1 MNTKGSQRER
11 IDSAEVDSLQQHN
24 VLIADGRRARPRWFD
39 GRFLTA
45 GDLTREQNYILS
57 RQADLGRAAGAGVAA
72 GLEVDLDTAA
82 GDASVTLRISAGHGI
97 TPAGELVLLENPLTV
112 RLDAIP
118 ESLQLSA
125 RFGLGPI
132 AREPQRGRS
141 GLHVLALRPVEFS
154 ANAGGRY
161 PTTITGARRVEDE
174 DIVEATAVT
183 LVPWPEGEAGQG
195 VDRARA
201 AVAHAIFVDGAETQ
215 LPANLLPLAMLALD
229 TNTVRWIDMPM
240 VRRELGSH
248 RGDLPGLSPSP
259 RALRLAH
266 LQQFR
271 QHLADLLQT
280 SGAQPFAAQS
290 VFPSLPPAGPMP
302 PGVIDPRDMTQRWLP
317 ASVEVTFTII
327 PEDELPALLEDT
339 LLLPPIDFTQG
350 EAAVDATAVLFL
362 APVGRHDWNR
372 LVATLE
378 STRRDLLPAAANQI
392 ASRRPL
398 EALMRLRR
406 PLALADLTRPGA
418 GAVLDA
424 EDNAGGTGPL
434 STSSEAEWRRLAQ
447 SPSLWFVRRS
457 RLARQDDLA
466 GVRRWLAG
474 GTERDEEET
483 RSRVDALG
491 LGSDLDGVLE
501 RATPRARMEIT
512 SLLSAPRLRAS
523 PALTAVAIGE
533 LRRLDQVDQAGA
545 LRASSAVNAPN
556 AGAGLARLERSVS
569 ELGEPATLRGLVD
582 TPAWRSLDDQAR
594 VADRRS
600 LSALTDSINRSD
612 R

>member
-24 VLIADGRRARPRWFD
+24 VLIADGRRERPRWFD

-45 GDLTREQNYILS
+45 GDLTREQSYILS

-97 TPAGELVLLENPLTV
+97 TPAGELVLLENALTV

-118 ESLQLSA
+118 ESMQLSA

-215 LPANLLPLAMLALD
+215 LPANLLPLAMVALD
-229 TNTVRWIDMPM
+229 TNTVLWIDMPM

-406 PLALADLTRPGA
+406 PGVAAAIDTEVGA
-418 GAVLDA
+418 GD
-424 EDNAGGTGPL
+424 TGSL
-434 STSSEAEWRRLAQ
+434 SASSEAEWRRLAR
-447 SPSLWFVRRS
+447 SPSLWYVRRS
-457 RLARQDDLA
+457 RLARYDDLA

-483 RSRVDALG
+483 RRRVADLG

-501 RATPRARMEIT
+501 RATPRARVEIT

-523 PALTAVAIGE
+523 RALTAVAIGE
-533 LRRLDQVDQAGA
+533 LKRLDQVDQAGA
-545 LRASSAVNAPN
+545 LRASSAVNAPE

-582 TPAWRSLDDQAR
+582 TPAWRTLDEQAR
-594 VADRRS
+594 VVDRRS

>member
-1 MNTKGSQRER
+1 MNTEGSQRER
-11 IDSAEVDSLQQHN
+11 IDSAEVDPLQDHN

-72 GLEVDLDTAA
+72 GLEVGLDSTA
-82 GDASVTLRISAGHGI
+82 GDSSATLRINAGHGI
-97 TPAGELVLLENPLTV
+97 TPSGELVLLENPLTV

-118 ESLQLSA
+118 ESQQLSA

-161 PTTITGARRVEDE
+161 PTTITGTRRVEDE

-183 LVPWPEGEAGQG
+183 LVPWPEGEAGPG
-195 VDRARA
+195 DDRARA
-201 AVAHAIFVDGAETQ
+201 AVAHAIFVEGAETR
-215 LPANLLPLAMLALD
+215 LPANVLPLAMLALD
-229 TNTVRWIDMPM
+229 TNVVRWIDMPM

-280 SGAQPFAAQS
+280 SGEQAFAAQS

-398 EALMRLRR
+398 EALMRLRH
-406 PLALADLTRPGA
+406 PLALTDLPRPG
-418 GAVLDA
+418 DA
-424 EDNAGGTGPL
+424 EDSADGSDPL
-434 STSSEAEWRRLAQ
+434 SASSEAEWRRLAR
-447 SPSLWFVRRS
+447 SPSLWYVRRS
-457 RLARQDDLA
+457 RLARQDDLT
-466 GVRRWLAG
+466 GLRRWLAG

-491 LGSDLDGVLE
+491 LGTDLDSVLE
-501 RATPRARMEIT
+501 RATPRARLEIT

-533 LRRLDQVDQAGA
+533 LKRLDQVDQAGT
-545 LRASSAVNAPN
+545 LRASSAISAPD
-556 AGAGLARLERSVS
+556 AGTGLARLERSVS
-569 ELGEPATLRGLVD
+569 ELGESATLRGLVD

-594 VADRRS
+594 VVDRRS

>member
-24 VLIADGRRARPRWFD
+24 VLIADGRRERPRWFD

-45 GDLTREQNYILS
+45 GDLTREQSYILS

-97 TPAGELVLLENPLTV
+97 TPAGELVLLENALTV

-118 ESLQLSA
+118 ESMQLSA

-195 VDRARA
+195 VDRGRA
-201 AVAHAIFVDGAETQ
+201 AVAHAIFVEAAETR
-215 LPANLLPLAMLALD
+215 LPANVLPLAMVALD

-317 ASVEVTFTII
+317 ASVEATFTII

-378 STRRDLLPAAANQI
+378 STSRDLQPAAANQI

-406 PLALADLTRPGA
+406 PGVAAAIDTEVGA
-418 GAVLDA
+418 GD
-424 EDNAGGTGPL
+424 TGSL
-434 STSSEAEWRRLAQ
+434 SASSEAEWRRLAR
-447 SPSLWFVRRS
+447 SPSLWYVRRS
-457 RLARQDDLA
+457 RLARYDDLA

-483 RSRVDALG
+483 RRRVADLG

-501 RATPRARMEIT
+501 RATPRARVEIT

-523 PALTAVAIGE
+523 RALTAVAIGE
-533 LRRLDQVDQAGA
+533 LKRLDQVDQAGA
-545 LRASSAVNAPN
+545 LRASSAVNAPE

-582 TPAWRSLDDQAR
+582 TPAWRTLDEQAR
-594 VADRRS
+594 VVDRRS

>member
-1 MNTKGSQRER
+1 
-11 IDSAEVDSLQQHN
+11 
-24 VLIADGRRARPRWFD
+24 
-39 GRFLTA
+39 
-45 GDLTREQNYILS
+45 
-57 RQADLGRAAGAGVAA
+57 
-72 GLEVDLDTAA
+72 
-82 GDASVTLRISAGHGI
+82 
-97 TPAGELVLLENPLTV
+97 
-112 RLDAIP
+112 
-118 ESLQLSA
+118 
-125 RFGLGPI
+125 
-132 AREPQRGRS
+132 
-141 GLHVLALRPVEFS
+141 
-154 ANAGGRY
+154 
-161 PTTITGARRVEDE
+161 
-174 DIVEATAVT
+174 
-183 LVPWPEGEAGQG
+183 

-201 AVAHAIFVDGAETQ
+201 AVAHAIFVQGATTR
-215 LPANLLPLAMLALD
+215 LPANVLPLAMLALD
-229 TNTVRWIDMPM
+229 ANAVRWIDVPM
-240 VRRELGSH
+240 VRRELGSQ

-280 SGAQPFAAQS
+280 SGDRPFAAPS

-378 STRRDLLPAAANQI
+378 STRRDLPPSAANQI

-398 EALMRLRR
+398 EALMRLGR
-406 PLALADLTRPGA
+406 PLTLANLPRPGTLSGGDDT
-418 GAVLDA
+418 GAA
-424 EDNAGGTGPL
+424 PL
-434 STSSEAEWRRLAQ
+434 SAASEGEWRRLAQ
-447 SPSLWFVRRS
+447 SASLWYVRRS

-474 GTERDEEET
+474 GTERDEADT
-483 RSRVDALG
+483 RGRVNALG
-491 LGSDLDGVLE
+491 LGTDLDGVLE
-501 RATPRARMEIT
+501 RATPRARVEIT
-512 SLLSAPRLRAS
+512 SLLSSPRLRAS

-533 LRRLDQVDQAGA
+533 LKRLDQVDHAGS
-545 LRASSAVNAPN
+545 LRAASAVNAPK
-556 AGAGLARLERSVS
+556 AGAGLARMERSVS
-569 ELGEPATLRGLVD
+569 DLGEPATLRALAD
-582 TPAWRSLDDQAR
+582 TPSWRSLDDQAR
-594 VADRRS
+594 VVDRRS
-600 LSALTDSINRSD
+600 LSTLTNTINRPDLRPDLRPDNRPDNRPD